1 MTTFLNNK
9 YNDNTNSVSND
20 NSMNNKSKDN
30 SNSKINKN
38 ENGNTNNLE
47 LDDVDN
53 CDKKIDNKYN
63 EE

>member
-1 MTTFLNNK
+1 
-9 YNDNTNSVSND
+9 
-20 NSMNNKSKDN
+20 MNVKSKDN

-47 LDDVDN
+47 LDDIDN